1 MSDFLTQL
9 LQAVITAAIP
19 VCGAFLIQFLNR
31 KSDQIAAETDSIELK
46 ALIAQVDDAV
56 SKAVTYTT
64 QTFVDSMKKNG
75 VLTLKPRRKP

>member
-46 ALIAQVDDAV
+46 ALLLVDDAV

-64 QTFVDSMKKNG
+64 RPSWT
-75 VLTLKPRRKP
+75 R